1 MPLKLVLSTN
11 ALPFHRTQTKD
22 SIFSSLA
29 SFIFIDNL
37 PYFYENSTVLKRNS
51 AVPKQ
56 KCAEPRR
63 NNYRTYAEISRTQAK
78 ILPNLNG
85 SDKSLKTSL
94 YLNFIQFLK
103 TYVSKYKN
111 FNYYYYKEKTPP
123 YSNETPIIKG
133 TLCKKS

>member
-22 SIFSSLA
+22 SIFSSLV

-51 AVPKQ
+51 TVPKQ

-63 NNYRTYAEISRTQAK
+63 NSSRTYAEISRTQAK
-78 ILPNLNG
+78 IVPNLNG
-85 SDKSLKTSL
+85 SDKHLKTSL

-103 TYVSKYKN
+103 TYVSKYIILN
-111 FNYYYYKEKTPP
+111 YYYKENKPP
-123 YSNETPIIKG
+123 YLNETPIIKG